1 MKNSKNIFRIS
12 LFIAML
18 IPISSYSQYVPLL
31 KNNAIWHVY
40 HWLEVGCNQTL
51 NVTGDT
57 VINNQTYKVLASNGT
72 CGVGEVPILREDI
85 TTKKVYQYL
94 NSVEFLLYDFS
105 LPIGGIFIY
114 NNPQSPSWTPHL
126 RLDSITGTI
135 DPLFFNPETDW
146 TTINPLRVYYFTD
159 TNPGT
164 AYQIIW
170 VEGLGSLS
178 GLLLP
183 ADSWGGGV
191 LGETL
196 LCHNTTVDTIDYH
209 FVFWE
214 EPNPCEGPL
223 MSLNNTK
230 RVSSVSVY
238 PNPNTTNE
246 VRIKGENIVHVQFLN
261 SLSECILDYSVS
273 TTISTIDI
281 SSLPKGIH
289 FLKIQFKNGQSLI
302 RKLILF

>member
-1 MKNSKNIFRIS
+1 MKKQAL
-12 LFIAML
+12 LFAIL
-18 IPISSYSQYVPLL
+18 IPFCSYSQYIPLL
-31 KNNAIWHVY
+31 KNNATWHVY

-51 NVTGDT
+51 QVTGDT

-72 CGVGEVPILREDI
+72 CEAGQVPILREDT

-94 NSVEFLLYDFS
+94 NSVEFLLYDYS
-105 LPIGGIFIY
+105 LPIGGIFTY

-126 RLDSITGTI
+126 RLDSITATI
-135 DPLFFNPETDW
+135 DPLLFNQTTDW

-164 AYQIIW
+164 SYQIIW

-183 ADSWGGGV
+183 ANAWGGGH

-196 LCHNTTVDTIDYH
+196 LCHNSTADTIDYH
-209 FVFWE
+209 FVFGE

-223 MSLNNTK
+223 MGLSNTE
-230 RVSSVSVY
+230 RLSSVNIY

-246 VRIKGENIVHVQFLN
+246 VRITGEDIVLVQFLN
-261 SLSECILDYSVS
+261 SQAERILDYSLS
-273 TTISTIDI
+273 TTKLSINISNLST
-281 SSLPKGIH
+281 GIY
-289 FLKIQFKNGQSLI
+289 FLKIQFKNGQSVV
-302 RKLILF
+302 RKVIKI